1 MRQFLFFSDSFYF
14 LKLEAPQQPNRHH
27 QIYTITTERDQTR
40 YRCLPDAP
48 HKPKPPQEHPAKP
61 SKLIPSPQASFNG
74 LIRAVLPP
82 RTLSNPFFY
91 FAFLSFFSPSFSHAP
106 APGPRRERL
115 KGLDRVGG
123 VGGSTSGVTGC
134 VCGDGISR
142 VCQGGVAGHGGAG
155 WVGSFAGGGGILR

>member
-1 MRQFLFFSDSFYF
+1 MSHGHVPTHGQSLDS
-14 LKLEAPQQPNRHH
+14 
-27 QIYTITTERDQTR
+27 
-40 YRCLPDAP
+40 
-48 HKPKPPQEHPAKP
+48 KPGRWPPARPAGK
-61 SKLIPSPQASFNG
+61 KAIPSPQASFNG

-155 WVGSFAGGGGILR
+155 WVGRMPACGDGITTLKGGRFGG